1 MRFAARLSPRS
12 DLGRAVGVADFN
24 RLIRD
29 AEIQNLELF
38 HRWPEI
44 QVGDVVFDQL
54 LPVENTPQRAGPL
67 KNGDDIRH
75 LDCLGQRV
83 ESTPGETPAGRAFQI
98 SRANVQ
104 IHGRHYVHGDEDTR
118 VNLLAHQVHRQ
129 IVQQAAVIEEVAVVN
144 NRGNETGKTAA
155 RPCGP
160 PQRPGSVHDHVGAGQ
175 VAGDAKI
182 RHPEILDVRVAEQS
196 LQVAVEA
203 ATTNHGHQ
211 RKGVIAQHP
220 FELCLEPG
228 NGLFPI
234 IGEGVSRRHDG
245 AHADS
250 GDDVYGEPRFVNGS
264 DDPCMRESARA
275 AAAEDKADFAP
286 RDISH
291 DTIKVVLVAGSYMKM
306 PVDVAFVQPA
316 YGAPRSGRPGRMKQD
331 ESLPELGMSGLS

>member
-1 MRFAARLSPRS
+1 MRFAARFSPRS

-29 AEIQNLELF
+29 AEIQNLE
-38 HRWPEI
+38 
-44 QVGDVVFDQL
+44 
-54 LPVENTPQRAGPL
+54 
-67 KNGDDIRH
+67 
-75 LDCLGQRV
+75 
-83 ESTPGETPAGRAFQI
+83 
-98 SRANVQ
+98 
-104 IHGRHYVHGDEDTR
+104 
-118 VNLLAHQVHRQ
+118 
-129 IVQQAAVIEEVAVVN
+129 
-144 NRGNETGKTAA
+144 
-155 RPCGP
+155 
-160 PQRPGSVHDHVGAGQ
+160 
-175 VAGDAKI
+175 
-182 RHPEILDVRVAEQS
+182 ILDVRVAEQS

-203 ATTNHGHQ
+203 ATTNHGHE

-250 GDDVYGEPRFVNGS
+250 GDDAYGEPRFVDGS

-316 YGAPRSGRPGRMKQD
+316 YGALRSGRPGRMKQD
-331 ESLPELGMSGLS
+331 ESLPEPGMSGIFLAKDLRFHFGQIRRGGGRAERNDFIRLPDTTPGPIGQTGIGDVNQVPDARLLLVEPRAKAQVFRAAFRRLRDTGGAEKPVRLRAGDEKARLVPGQ